1 MERGEEGEEKREG
14 EEVAVKE
21 ILMPMGA
28 VGCVCE
34 LGVEAHYRRQE
45 LGESKDYETGYEGVV
60 YGRRRGSFALEI
72 HLLRIGTL
80 GDGMNKAFSNI
91 LPLIGHLPLQP

>member
-1 MERGEEGEEKREG
+1 M
-14 EEVAVKE
+14 AVKE
-21 ILMPMGA
+21 IFVPMGA

-34 LGVEAHYRRQE
+34 LGVEAHYRRQD
-45 LGESKDYETGYEGVV
+45 LGEGKDYETGYEGVV
-60 YGRRRGSFALEI
+60 YGRRRCSCALEI
-72 HLLRIGTL
+72 QLLRFGAP